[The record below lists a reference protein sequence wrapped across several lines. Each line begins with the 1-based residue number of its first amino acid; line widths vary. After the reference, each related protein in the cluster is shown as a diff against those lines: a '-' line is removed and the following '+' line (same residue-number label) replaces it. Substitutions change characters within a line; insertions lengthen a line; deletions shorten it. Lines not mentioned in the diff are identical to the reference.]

1 MLRTSFKGE
10 KERWRKGD
18 MNIGKNIREELEKQ
32 ERSITWFA
40 KKLSCTRAN
49 VYNILSRNN
58 IDLELLVRISKIL
71 RRNFVKEIG
80 EGINNDCD

>member
-1 MLRTSFKGE
+1 M
-10 KERWRKGD
+10 KES
-18 MNIGKNIREELEKQ
+18 MNVGAMIREELKAQ

-40 KKLSCTRAN
+40 KKLSCTRTN

-71 RRNFVKEIG
+71 HRNFVKEIG
-80 EGINNDCD
+80 EDINNDCTHS